1 MCQLVH
7 LCSLVTL
14 GAASSAGRLSC
25 TFRASSAGG
34 RQKMEKVRDPN
45 KQSNR
50 VNKNKNVLG
59 FGTEKKAEKWSCVQG
74 CGACCKL
81 DKGPSF
87 GTPEEIFDDP
97 VDVEL
102 FKSMVGSDGW
112 CIHYD
117 KATRTCSIY
126 ERRPYFCRVE
136 EQVFQNLYGIDKKR
150 FNKEACST

>member
-97 VDVEL
+97 VDVEVVPTSVVWRNK
-102 FKSMVGSDGW
+102 FS
-112 CIHYD
+112 
-117 KATRTCSIY
+117 RTCT
-126 ERRPYFCRVE
+126 ELTRRGLTKKHAVRESPHSSNDRHTRDW
-136 EQVFQNLYGIDKKR
+136 NLK
-150 FNKEACST
+150 